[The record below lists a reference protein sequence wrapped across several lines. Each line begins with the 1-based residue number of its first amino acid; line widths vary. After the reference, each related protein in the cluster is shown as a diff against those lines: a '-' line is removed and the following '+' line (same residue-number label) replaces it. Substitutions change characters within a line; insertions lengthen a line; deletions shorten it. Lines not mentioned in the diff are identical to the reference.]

1 VIPEPPRRFVPWPV
15 VSRARTT
22 LPVLCVVLGLGALPG
37 AAPAAGPHADPTIKA
52 MRLWST
58 GHGDPGPDY
67 FVRVHLRLRV
77 CAVRGDMKVRVHET
91 LRIGS
96 NTFGDHR
103 RALEY
108 RQSAHCQRRTFTWR
122 LRDEFMG
129 VGTYR
134 VAANVRDHDGQ
145 VSETRSRKLVTID

>member
-1 VIPEPPRRFVPWPV
+1 
-15 VSRARTT
+15 VSRSRAT
-22 LPVLCVVLGLGALPG
+22 LPLLCAALGLGALPA
-37 AAPAAGPHADPTIKA
+37 AAPAAGPHADPEIKA

-77 CAVRGDMKVRVHET
+77 CAVRGAMKVRVHET
-91 LRIGS
+91 LRIGG

-103 RALEY
+103 RTLGY
-108 RQSAHCQRRTFTWR
+108 RQSAHCQRRTFKWR
-122 LRDEFMG
+122 LRDEFLG

-145 VSETRSRKLVTID
+145 VAETRSRQLVTID